1 MAITSPRIVETAI
14 VWLPLDDGQTQD
26 LRGFRWESL
35 VSNKHL
41 RRIEIAN
48 AWGPVLNLLLFDR
61 RRDSEQAGKLQE

>member
-26 LRGFRWESL
+26 LSGFRWESL

-48 AWGPVLNLLLFDR
+48 V
-61 RRDSEQAGKLQE
+61 